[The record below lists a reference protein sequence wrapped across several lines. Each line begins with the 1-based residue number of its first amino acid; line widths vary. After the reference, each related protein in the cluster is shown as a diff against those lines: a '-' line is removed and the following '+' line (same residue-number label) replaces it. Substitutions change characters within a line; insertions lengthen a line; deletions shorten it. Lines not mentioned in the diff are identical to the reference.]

1 MEFLRV
7 IKSKGVVSSL
17 LHILFNITLAVTLF
31 LIIYIGKQVEVAI
44 PLVLLSKWRIFAVRT
59 RYWGANIL
67 ANLVDITVGCSVV
80 GLLYYAGQITT
91 GQALLTQIVITTL
104 YALWL
109 IVLKPLSGRKAMA
122 LQAILSLFVGI
133 WAIMAYA
140 HVLSVVPFVVETLLF
155 LVGYG
160 AARHML
166 STYKETHLSFLSMIF
181 GLLIAEMGWV
191 ATHWTIG
198 YGVNVSEQFKIP
210 QLSVIS
216 LLVGLAFERFYAS
229 IRTGRSVWSSE
240 YSAPII
246 FSLLATAVLL
256 IYFSAAASV

>member
-7 IKSKGVVSSL
+7 IKGKGIVSSL
-17 LHILFNITLAVTLF
+17 LHILFNITLAITIF
-31 LIIYIGKQVEVAI
+31 LIIYIGKQIEVAI

-67 ANLVDITVGCSVV
+67 ANLVDITVGCSVAT
-80 GLLYYAGQITT
+80 LLYYAGQSTDGASLWVQIT
-91 GQALLTQIVITTL
+91 ITIL

-109 IVLKPLSGRKAMA
+109 IVLKPLSGRRAMA
-122 LQAILSLFVGI
+122 FQAVLSLVTGT

-140 HVLSVVPFVVETLLF
+140 HVLAAIPFVVELLLF
-155 LVGYG
+155 VVGYG

-166 STYKETHLSFLSMIF
+166 SIYKEGQLALLSMIF

-198 YGVNVSEQFKIP
+198 YGIYVSEQFKIP
-210 QLSVIS
+210 QLAIIS
-216 LLVGLAFERFYAS
+216 LLIGLAFERFYAS
-229 IRTGRSVWSSE
+229 VRTGRSILSSE
-240 YSAPII
+240 YSAPIL
-246 FSLLATAVLL
+246 FSLLVTAVLL
-256 IYFSAAASV
+256 LYFSAAASV